1 MREWSDFSNGWKMS
15 ALNTEQEKQY
25 DESVV
30 QLPYIHEAADFT
42 DLVFTNRFSAT
53 DKLEGETLYL
63 EFRQVSVTVKVWN
76 GGTPLGERTGMVSS
90 FRVKLT
96 DAAKAGEVFEIRAEV
111 KPRGRSDGSFIF
123 GRVGVLSTGRSHFDL
138 DGTAPA

>member
-1 MREWSDFSNGWKMS
+1 MGTVVWGGSRSKECAIMREWSDFSNGWKMS

-63 EFRQVSVTVKVWN
+63 EFRQVSGTVKVWN
-76 GGTPLGERTGMVSS
+76 GETPLGERTGMVSS
-90 FRVKLT
+90 FR
-96 DAAKAGEVFEIRAEV
+96 AGPPVHPVHARSKFAVFRRDSILFSRR
-111 KPRGRSDGSFIF
+111 P
-123 GRVGVLSTGRSHFDL
+123 
-138 DGTAPA
+138 